1 MCNIYLGGKKEN
13 LKFKVMANY
22 ATNIFHASTENKQDL
37 NKIEA
42 FLDDNFNGFV
52 NRYGDT
58 VDAEFD
64 SRWEYPEKA
73 INELIALL
81 AAKDKIYI
89 RILTYELED
98 EYVSFRIFS
107 QGKWNIKLS

>member
-1 MCNIYLGGKKEN
+1 
-13 LKFKVMANY
+13 MANY
-22 ATNIFHASTENKQDL
+22 ATNIFHASTENEQDL
-37 NKIEA
+37 DKIEA
-42 FLDDNFNGFV
+42 FLDENFNGYV
-52 NRYGDT
+52 ERNDDT
-58 VDAEFD
+58 INAEFD

-89 RILTYELED
+89 RILTYELEN